1 MPPRGRKRR
10 GKELVAA
17 VATDAP
23 GDAAVSPEYVEA
35 VVAELEHESER
46 RVKKLKRQMGDMR
59 QEFLNHFQVELLK
72 IPRKIREMKVEHFSS
87 EYGGSMEEALKKAA
101 QWEVEKVAPTP
112 RPRGVVA
119 ATPRGGHSALARVAA
134 TPAHLRAPR
143 AGETIMSVNGSPLAA
158 VPMSTAK
165 LAATICAQ
173 STSESGCT
181 RRVDGRPRE
190 ILIYAQATIKVK
202 GPKSKLPGAAAD
214 RPALLVELPSADGCV
229 ALNDSETLASL
240 RSDPTMTADAMAHLT
255 ALQGEI
261 SKVMKTLQTAK

>member
-119 ATPRGGHSALARVAA
+119 ATPRGGHSALARVA
-134 TPAHLRAPR
+134 PARDAARDLRLVWPLPSIR
-143 AGETIMSVNGSPLAA
+143 RKWRTRPCDLAA
-158 VPMSTAK
+158 HC
-165 LAATICAQ
+165 LGH
-173 STSESGCT
+173 E
-181 RRVDGRPRE
+181 
-190 ILIYAQATIKVK
+190 
-202 GPKSKLPGAAAD
+202 GPKS
-214 RPALLVELPSADGCV
+214 ALAQ
-229 ALNDSETLASL
+229 L
-240 RSDPTMTADAMAHLT
+240 RR
-255 ALQGEI
+255 
-261 SKVMKTLQTAK
+261 

>member
-1 MPPRGRKRR
+1 MAKYEHAGDRGQAAAASATRDELKALLRAVLERSSDMEGPDRSASDRARALYLRGR
-10 GKELVAA
+10 LVECTA
-17 VATDAP
+17 DH
-23 GDAAVSPEYVEA
+23 GDADDAKA
-35 VVAELEHESER
+35 
-46 RVKKLKRQMGDMR
+46 
-59 QEFLNHFQVELLK
+59 LL
-72 IPRKIREMKVEHFSS
+72 
-87 EYGGSMEEALKKAA
+87 GAEEALKKAA

-112 RPRGVVA
+112 RPRGAVA
-119 ATPRGGHSALARVAA
+119 ATPRGGHSALARVAP

-165 LAATICAQ
+165 LA
-173 STSESGCT
+173 
-181 RRVDGRPRE
+181 
-190 ILIYAQATIKVK
+190 ATIKVK

>member
-23 GDAAVSPEYVEA
+23 GDAAAAVSPEYVEA

-119 ATPRGGHSALARVAA
+119 ATPRGGHAALARVAA

-165 LAATICAQ
+165 LA
-173 STSESGCT
+173 
-181 RRVDGRPRE
+181 
-190 ILIYAQATIKVK
+190 ATIKVK